1 MKYKKLLLVFSIL
14 FVLLCSLTAIS
25 ASDLDDTDAIANDE
39 VENEIISSDVDIEND
54 ITTEPD
60 SGNLNGNTFR
70 DLNGIIADAG
80 NINLTHNY
88 EYDQSTDQGL
98 FSQGIVI
105 DRDNVVIDGKGHSI
119 NGEMHNRVFHIKNA
133 NNVTLKNIKFINSG
147 YQNLRV
153 DGGALYIEESSNIT
167 IINCLFN
174 FNQIRSDDGNGGA
187 IYVKSTDPIRI
198 IDSEFKENSA
208 GYGGA
213 ITAHDATLILENT
226 TFDKNTAQRIGG
238 AINAAHSTQI
248 INNCTFK
255 DGEINEGSGDRR
267 RGGAIYAEQFDEDNE
282 MIITNTE
289 FKNNYV
295 YNDGGA
301 VYINGQ
307 AKVLI
312 EDSKF
317 SKNTGNGGAIVCD
330 IANVTIRNTEFNENH
345 GSDGGAVNAGPSTLF
360 EDCNFTGNYASYGGA
375 IYVCDSG
382 GENANA
388 TVKNC
393 NFLNNSAEVGGAIFN
408 DEKTVTVLNCN
419 FTGNYAME
427 ANGGAIN
434 SQNGKA
440 LIYNSN
446 FIANNAT
453 KGGAIMAA
461 SSVMLIENSYFI
473 ANNATDGGAIYTFF
487 SGIEIDNSHF
497 IANNAVAG
505 GSISAASNIKALINN
520 SDFSQNAASR
530 YGGAIIVVGEF
541 SDSEI
546 TVENSIFAQNTDTEG
561 TGDIA
566 LVNENCKATLINV
579 TPSNLVPK
587 YLVGMEVEEVSD
599 FDYGQPL
606 TLKAF
611 NIKRF
616 NQPLNNGSVIFSIN
630 GENISIPVQN
640 GIATLPER
648 LLDAGSYKVD
658 VTYVGD
664 AENANPTKTIE
675 FNVLKLPAVLE
686 VISVTNCTYGDSIQ
700 IKANVTCGGLPVVE
714 GRIFIIVNGKKY
726 SANVTNGIATIDV
739 SGLNVGKY
747 SVNLTYE
754 GNYLADNVTAKFE
767 VSKCPVTIEI
777 VNIANCTYGDSV
789 QIKVNVVGGS
799 SAVNDG
805 NVSAVVNGAVYSASV
820 INGTATI
827 DIPNLS
833 VGKYEANLTFGGN
846 YLADNVTAKFEV
858 SKCPV
863 TIEIVNIANC
873 TYGDSVQ
880 IKVNVVGGSSAV
892 NDGNVSAVVNGAVY
906 SASVINGTATIDI
919 PNLSVGKY
927 EANLTFGGNY
937 LADNVTVKFE
947 VSLPNAVIAA
957 NDISFIINYGGK
969 YSAVL
974 KDINGKAVAGEKV
987 TFTLNGKNIASAVT
1001 DVNGVASIQLTPA
1014 ILKAAKAGKKD
1025 LAINL
1030 VSENYNPV
1038 SKTVKVT
1045 INKEKTKI
1053 LKAKKTYNFKKSKKA
1068 KNIKVT
1074 LKNSKNKVMK
1084 KVKVTIK
1091 LSGKKIKGK
1100 KAVTA
1105 KTNNKGVVTFKL
1117 GKKLTKKT
1125 KVKYTIT
1132 FKGNAYYNKV
1142 VKKGKIVVK

>member
-1 MKYKKLLLVFSIL
+1 MAVSRDLLIFLVDNNYILFIVENIIMKHKKLLLVFSIL

-25 ASDLDDTDAIANDE
+25 ASDLNDTDVIANDDAAE
-39 VENEIISSDVDIEND
+39 ETVSSDADIEND
-54 ITTEPD
+54 ITTEPG
-60 SGNLNGNTFR
+60 SGTIYGNTFT
-70 DLNGIIADAG
+70 DLNNTVAEGG
-80 NINLTHNY
+80 NVNLTRNY
-88 EYDQSTDQGL
+88 EYTKSTDGELFPQGV
-98 FSQGIVI
+98 VI
-105 DRDNVVIDGKGHSI
+105 DQDNVVIDGNEHSI
-119 NGEMHNRVFHIKNA
+119 NGELHNRVFHIKNA

-147 YQNLRV
+147 YNKLKV

-167 IINCLFN
+167 IINCLFE
-174 FNQIRSDDGNGGA
+174 FKQIRDADGNGGA

-208 GYGGA
+208 SYGGA
-213 ITAHDATLILENT
+213 ITAHNATLILENT
-226 TFDKNTAQRIGG
+226 VFDKNSAVKIGG
-238 AINAAHSTQI
+238 ALNAAHSTQI

-255 DGEINEGSGDRR
+255 DGKIEFSTGSGDPC

-453 KGGAIMAA
+453 KGGAIMAT

-799 SAVNDG
+799 SAVN
-805 NVSAVVNGAVYSASV
+805 
-820 INGTATI
+820 
-827 DIPNLS
+827 
-833 VGKYEANLTFGGN
+833 E
-846 YLADNVTAKFEV
+846 
-858 SKCPV
+858 
-863 TIEIVNIANC
+863 
-873 TYGDSVQ
+873 
-880 IKVNVVGGSSAV
+880 
-892 NDGNVSAVVNGAVY
+892 GNVSAVVNGAVY

>member
-1 MKYKKLLLVFSIL
+1 MVFGMAVSRCLLIFLVDNNYILFIVENIIMKHKKLLLVFSIL

-25 ASDLDDTDAIANDE
+25 ASDLNDTDVIANDDAGE
-39 VENEIISSDVDIEND
+39 ETVSSDADIEND

-60 SGNLNGNTFR
+60 SGTIYGNTFT
-70 DLNGIIADAG
+70 DLNIAVADGG
-80 NINLTHNY
+80 NVNLTRDYTYN
-88 EYDQSTDQGL
+88 ESTDEGLYNQGV
-98 FSQGIVI
+98 VI
-105 DRDNVVIDGKGHSI
+105 DQDNVVIDGNGYRI
-119 NGEMHNRVFHIKNA
+119 NGEQKSRVFHIKNA

-147 YQNLRV
+147 YDLRV

-167 IINCLFN
+167 IINCLFE
-174 FNQIRSDDGNGGA
+174 FNKIRNENGNGGA

-226 TFDKNTAQRIGG
+226 TFDGNSADRIGG
-238 AINAAHSTQI
+238 ALNAAHSTQI

-255 DGEINEGSGDRR
+255 GNYLENVQASGYR

-282 MIITNTE
+282 MVIINTE
-289 FKNNYV
+289 FKNNHV

-301 VYINGQ
+301 VYIKDQ

-345 GSDGGAVNAGPSTLF
+345 GSEGGAVKAGPSTLI

-375 IYVCDSG
+375 IKVYQSE

-393 NFLNNSAEVGGAIFN
+393 NFLNNSASIGGAIFN
-408 DEKTVTVLNCN
+408 EKTVNVLNCN
-419 FTGNYAME
+419 FTGNYVME
-427 ANGGAIN
+427 WYGGAIN
-434 SQNGKA
+434 SQYGKA

-453 KGGAIMAA
+453 RGGAILTF
-461 SSVMLIENSYFI
+461 SSDMLIENTYFI
-473 ANNATDGGAIYTFF
+473 ANNATDGGAIYTYD
-487 SGIEIDNSHF
+487 SNIEIDNSHF

-505 GSISAASNIKALINN
+505 GA
-520 SDFSQNAASR
+520 
-530 YGGAIIVVGEF
+530 IVVNGEF
-541 SDSEI
+541 GDSEI

-566 LVNENCKATLINV
+566 LASENSKATLINV

-587 YLVGMEVEEVSD
+587 YIVEMDVSEVSD
-599 FDYGQPL
+599 VNYTQNVVI
-606 TLKAF
+606 TAS
-611 NIKRF
+611 NIKKF
-616 NQPLNNGSVIFSIN
+616 GQPLNNGSVVFSIN

-640 GIATLPER
+640 GIATFNR
-648 LLDAGSYKVD
+648 ILDAGSYKVD

-664 AENANPTKTIE
+664 AENANPTKTVE

-686 VISVTNCTYGDSIQ
+686 VINVTNCTYGDSIQ
-700 IKANVTCGGLPVVE
+700 IKANVTSNGLALNE

-726 SANVTNGIATIDV
+726 SADVTNGTATIDAPKIAA
-739 SGLNVGKY
+739 GTY

-754 GNYLADNVTAKFE
+754 GNYLAENVSAKFE
-767 VSKCPVTIEI
+767 VS
-777 VNIANCTYGDSV
+777 IA
-789 QIKVNVVGGS
+789 
-799 SAVNDG
+799 
-805 NVSAVVNGAVYSASV
+805 
-820 INGTATI
+820 TAAI
-827 DIPNLS
+827 
-833 VGKYEANLTFGGN
+833 
-846 YLADNVTAKFEV
+846 TAKD
-858 SKCPV
+858 
-863 TIEIVNIANC
+863 IA
-873 TYGDSVQ
+873 YV
-880 IKVNVVGGSSAV
+880 
-892 NDGNVSAVVNGAVY
+892 
-906 SASVINGTATIDI
+906 
-919 PNLSVGKY
+919 
-927 EANLTFGGNY
+927 
-937 LADNVTVKFE
+937 
-947 VSLPNAVIAA
+947 
-957 NDISFIINYGGK
+957 INYGGK
-969 YSAVL
+969 YSAVI
-974 KDINGKAVAGEKV
+974 KDTNGKAVVGEKV
-987 TFTLNGKNIASAVT
+987 TFTLNGKSIGSAVT
-1001 DVNGVASIQLTPA
+1001 DKNGVASIQLTPA
-1014 ILKAAKAGKKD
+1014 ILKAAKAGKK
-1025 LAINL
+1025 NL
-1030 VSENYNPV
+1030 VIKLVSSNYNPV

-1053 LKAKKTYNFKKSKKA
+1053 LKAKKTYKFKRSKKA

-1100 KAVTA
+1100 KTVTA
-1105 KTNNKGVVTFKL
+1105 KTNKKGVVTFKL

-1142 VKKGKIVVK
+1142 VKKGKIIVK